1 MLLFIRVNLWT
12 TGKGGAVLCSRCPR
26 RGGGCAGGC
35 QSPVLSGG
43 AAAKQ
48 QVCVLEKNIFD
59 DTNIL
64 LLFYRIK

>member
-1 MLLFIRVNLWT
+1 MRISGLQGR
-12 TGKGGAVLCSRCPR
+12 GELCCVHIVREE
-26 RGGGCAGGC
+26 GGGCAGGC